1 MTADSLLNLYFFL
14 HPNMVKVDIMT
25 VADSLLHF
33 LLHSLKNKQALR
45 DAIGALDWLAK
56 DGAN

>member
-33 LLHSLKNKQALR
+33 LLHLLKNKQALR
-45 DAIGALDWLAK
+45 DAIGALD
-56 DGAN
+56 